1 MRRLCLYI
9 ELCPR
14 RPTRNGAGMSWDYC
28 EYPEFYSES
37 FPRAKKEHRCI
48 ECFAPIEIGE
58 MHLYYRGKWDNEFSV
73 GRQHMLCRKLCMFIR
88 DEFQDGECFGFG
100 DLFETWRDHNFG
112 KKDDEEIKK
121 ARSLMAQV

>member
-58 MHLYYRGKWDNEFSV
+58 MHLYYRGKWDNEF
-73 GRQHMLCRKLCMFIR
+73 K
-88 DEFQDGECFGFG
+88 DGECFGFG

-121 ARSLMAQV
+121 ARSLMAQVRRRARPFWS